1 MIVIKFSFHSI
12 SMAPFTFS
20 NSLIHYFLWTT
31 IFRVGQSPPNCLTSF
46 VTGHNIINSPVPM
59 VFFEFDSKSGIPS
72 PFFFF
77 HFLRLG
83 PTTLLVPNCI
93 TILIKN
99 IYIYTYI
106 NKIKGDYKLLPITR
120 ALESSWY
127 TPILNEWKYPAR
139 VSTGS

>member
-1 MIVIKFSFHSI
+1 
-12 SMAPFTFS
+12 
-20 NSLIHYFLWTT
+20 
-31 IFRVGQSPPNCLTSF
+31 
-46 VTGHNIINSPVPM
+46 M

-83 PTTLLVPNCI
+83 PTTLLVLNCI
-93 TILIKN
+93 TILIK
-99 IYIYTYI
+99 IYIYIYIYIYI